1 MSCGEIKF
9 LEGGTLKNSS
19 MIGGSVTYA
28 TITDSLLDA
37 CEVKNLKSVDG
48 ASAEK
53 IADAIAT
60 LPADKLQAL
69 VKALF
74 DALVLSG
81 GSDTPDTTKM
91 QGLPTLMFGDSR
103 RGMLGAPDA
112 WVAMGGKLIPA
123 YTVADGITNV
133 G

>member
-37 CEVKNLKSVDG
+37 CEVKNLKSVDD

-53 IADAIAT
+53 IADAIAA

-81 GSDTPDTTKM
+81 GSEAPDTTKM

-103 RGMLGAPDA
+103 HGMLGAPDT